1 MYDWLPQADILRAA
15 KLALSY
21 VSKKY
26 RRTSVAVFFK
36 STKQSRIGKS
46 YLTDEVVNISFQDIF
61 SVCDHEFEVSN
72 AYFSLNCVIFLQ
84 LLGCPQGGPGS
95 PGFSMVVCI
104 FYEHQFRCSIYD
116 HLAFMFFFR
125 YFDDL
130 RAVVIHRSSDI
141 TSKSLAFSLLDK
153 LQTQTYHP
161 SMSLVLE
168 ECSQNTFKFLEGK
181 FTITNDSL
189 SCIWMSKNFD
199 SLQQHGKMKFF
210 TSQDYFSYSGDKKK
224 IIRLASIMGRLS
236 TLMGYSFTDQDL
248 LKSFGFLLVELFARN
263 FPQKVKNNM
272 KVYIHVYMQKYMHSV
287 QLYKYYIHSLYT
299 Y

>member
-1 MYDWLPQADILRAA
+1 MPKGTI
-15 KLALSY
+15 
-21 VSKKY
+21 
-26 RRTSVAVFFK
+26 SVAVFFK
-36 STKQSRIGKS
+36 STKQSRIRKS
-46 YLTDEVVNISFQDIF
+46 YLTDEAVNISFQDIF
-61 SVCDHEFEVSN
+61 SVCEFEVSN

-116 HLAFMFFFR
+116 HLAFMFFFH

-141 TSKSLAFSLLDK
+141 TSKSLSFSRLDK

-248 LKSFGFLLVELFARN
+248 LKSFGFLLVELFERN
-263 FPQKVKNNM
+263 FPQKVK
-272 KVYIHVYMQKYMHSV
+272 KQHESIHTHVHAK
-287 QLYKYYIHSLYT
+287 IHTICSIILILHT
-299 Y
+299 LFIHILVVICSKQ